1 MSVSTLSATKWV
13 LVKASDGT
21 RGQNGKKKIYEIT
34 LEGNKVVMV
43 WGMAEKPQRQSKTM
57 FFGSTQ
63 EARWFALDKKNA
75 KVWDRGYTLAYEA

>member
-1 MSVSTLSATKWV
+1 VSTTLTTTKWV
-13 LVKASDGT
+13 LVKQSDGS
-21 RGQNGKKKIYEIT
+21 RGQSGKKKIYEIT
-34 LEGNKVVMV
+34 LEGNKVTMI

-75 KVWDRGYTLAYEA
+75 KVWDRGYSLAYEA